1 MRALLLAAGL
11 GTRLRPITNVM
22 PKCLV
27 KINGRPL
34 LDYWLE
40 LLSQAGITEVLIN
53 LHYLPEQVLDYIKTC
68 KYPIT
73 ITTAFEE
80 NLLST
85 AGTILKNKDFLKKE
99 PFFVIHADNLSIFNV
114 NEFKEKFY
122 RRESTVEITMMT
134 FYTDSPK
141 ECGIVELNSNNI
153 VSAFH
158 EKVTSPPSNLANGAV
173 YIISPLVVDFISSLK
188 LTVIDFS
195 TQVLPH
201 FMGRINTYHNHFY
214 HRDIGTI
221 TSLEIAEKEYPKYSK
236 LYHQHFIQTSL
247 L

>member
-11 GTRLRPITNVM
+11 GTRLRPITNVT

-34 LDYWLE
+34 LDYWLD
-40 LLSQAGITEVLIN
+40 LLSQAGITEILIN
-53 LHYLPEQVLDYIKTC
+53 LHYLPELVLNYIKTC
-68 KYPIT
+68 EYPIKIAT
-73 ITTAFEE
+73 VFEE
-80 NLLST
+80 DLLST
-85 AGTILKNKDFLKKE
+85 AGTILKNRDFFKNESFL
-99 PFFVIHADNLSIFNV
+99 VIHADNLSIFNM
-114 NEFKEKFY
+114 NEFRERFY
-122 RRESTVEITMMT
+122 KREPIVEITMMT
-134 FYTDSPK
+134 FHTDSPK

-153 VSAFH
+153 VCAFH
-158 EKVTSPPSNLANGAV
+158 EKVSSPPSNLANGAV
-173 YIISPLVVDFISSLK
+173 YIISPLVVDFISTLK

-221 TSLEIAEKEYPKYSK
+221 ASLEIAEKEYPKYSNI
-236 LYHQHFIQTSL
+236 YHQNGIQMSFL
-247 L
+247 